1 MEKLTQAGF
10 DTMDSHSAD
19 DVIFWHHLSDRNGA
33 RCLFPWPSKTSLTN
47 SDRSYEI
54 DGTYRYRSWERRLRC
69 RHTFWD
75 IYIRGGPSR
84 RISMLDSRIG

>member
-1 MEKLTQAGF
+1 
-10 DTMDSHSAD
+10 MDSHSAD
-19 DVIFWHHLSDRNGA
+19 DAIFWHRLSDRNGA
-33 RCLFPWPSKTSLTN
+33 RGLFPRPQQKSLTN

-75 IYIRGGPSR
+75 IYTRGGLSR
-84 RISMLDSRIG
+84 RISMLASRIG